1 MNFMKNINKSRKLA
15 HAILLL
21 VFMFS
26 STLIFAQ
33 GKKISG
39 VVNDVSGISLPGVS
53 ILEKGTTNGTS
64 TDIDGKFSL
73 QVGENAKLVVSYI
86 GFKSQVVS
94 IVGKTN
100 LIIILEEDTQQLDQ
114 VVVVGYGKKHIKDVT
129 GAIVSVKADELAK
142 SPVANFD
149 QALAGRMAGVQVMAS
164 DGTPGSGM
172 QIVIRG
178 GNSVTG
184 DNSPLYVV
192 DGIPMESFNPGTINS
207 SDIESFDVLKDASA
221 TAIYGSRGANGV
233 VIINTKGGKVGPT
246 RINVR
251 SSFGVQWIPNRV
263 DVMGA
268 YDFVK
273 MQEEIA
279 TGQGGT
285 YLETFNEYWV
295 DPELYRNTK
304 STNWQ
309 DKIFREAIIQNHN
322 VNMSGGN
329 DKTKHYASLD
339 FLNQEGTM
347 IHTGYQ
353 KYNGSLKLNHK
364 LTDKIKIGFNV
375 NYSHIKQ
382 EGEQVS
388 GNNRVSILK
397 DAISFRPVDPI
408 NDDGLEGGIDPDDRN
423 NLRFNPVKTLANT
436 ERIKELDV
444 FRANLTGD
452 FKLAKGLSFR
462 MNGGYVTDQRRES
475 LFQGKDTY
483 EGTYGIKG
491 INGRLTDR
499 RYYILSSSNVLNYK
513 KNISGGH
520 KFDALLGHEISS
532 RTYDS
537 FVSANTLMPIES
549 LGIDGL
555 ELGTAPLLPTSY
567 KGKSTMT
574 SYFSRLDYSFR
585 EKYLFTATMRA
596 DGSSRFLGDNKWGYF
611 PSISMGW
618 RLIEEPFIQDL
629 NVFSN
634 LKVRAGWGETGNNKV
649 GDYSAFSQM
658 GVGEYSGYEF
668 GGVYQKGVEHQNV
681 ADKDLKWETTIQY
694 NLGLD
699 AAFFDNRLSLTLDVY
714 KKNTKDL
721 LIKADLSPS
730 TGFKNAWRNIG
741 EVENKGLEFG
751 FTSRNIENDNFKWS
765 TSFNI
770 SFNRNKCVALN
781 DGQTDLP
788 WNANYYFK
796 YNEYEY
802 LTRVGQPVGQI
813 YGVISDG
820 LYQVEDFDYVNG
832 TGYVL
837 KDGIPNNGNKKVI
850 PGSVKHKDLND
861 DGTVN
866 EKDRTVIGNPLPKH
880 FGGITNS
887 FSYKGFDLSIFF
899 QWSYG
904 NDVLN
909 ANRIDFENPELRGNY
924 NYYASVADRYT
935 ANNPT
940 NDIHIIRGEND
951 ILGGPAGG
959 NLVSSHIVEDG
970 SFLRLK
976 TVSLAYNFSEK
987 LLKKT
992 MFKKARMYVSG
1003 QNLLTF
1009 TNYSGFDPE
1018 VSVGKYGAL
1027 TPGLDYSAYPIS
1039 STVTFG
1045 VELGF

>member
-1 MNFMKNINKSRKLA
+1 MRNA
-15 HAILLL
+15 VQYLL
-21 VFMFS
+21 VLVLAFTTS
-26 STLIFAQ
+26 LSYAQ
-33 GKKISG
+33 GKLISG
-39 VVNDVSGISLPGVS
+39 TVLDDTGMELPGVS
-53 ILEKGTTNGTS
+53 ILEKGTTNGTVTS
-64 TDIDGKFSL
+64 IDGKF
-73 QVGENAKLVVSYI
+73 QINVGKNAVIVVSFI
-86 GFKSQVVS
+86 GFETQQ
-94 IVGKTN
+94 ITIGDKTN
-100 LIIILEEDTQQLDQ
+100 LDIVMASDMQQLDQ
-114 VVVVGYGKKHIKDVT
+114 VVVVGYAKKNIKDVT
-129 GAIVSVKADELAK
+129 GAIVSVKAEELAK

-184 DNSPLYVV
+184 DNSPLYVI
-192 DGIPMESFNPGTINS
+192 DGIPMENFDAGTINTG
-207 SDIESFDVLKDASA
+207 DIESFDVLKDASA

-233 VIINTKGGKVGPT
+233 VIINTKGGKAGPT

-251 SSFGVQWIPNRV
+251 SSVGVQWVPNRV

-273 MQEEIA
+273 LQEEVA
-279 TGQGGT
+279 VGQGGS
-285 YLETFNEYWV
+285 YLESFKEHWV
-295 DPELYRNTK
+295 DPELYRDAK

-322 VNMSGGN
+322 VSMSGGN
-329 DKTKHYASLD
+329 EKTKHYASLD
-339 FLNQEGTM
+339 FMNQEGTM
-347 IHTGYQ
+347 IHTGYK
-353 KYNGSLKLNHK
+353 KYNGSLKLNHN

-382 EGEQVS
+382 EGETVS
-388 GNNRVSILK
+388 GSNRVSILK
-397 DAISFRPVDPI
+397 DAISFRPVDPV
-408 NDDGLEGGIDPDDRN
+408 NDDGMEGGVDPDDRN

-436 ERIKELDV
+436 DRIKELDV
-444 FRANLTGD
+444 FRSSITAD
-452 FKLAKGLSFR
+452 FELVKGLTLR

-513 KNISGGH
+513 KSLSGGH
-520 KFDALLGHEISS
+520 KFDALIGQEMSS
-532 RTYDS
+532 KTYDS
-537 FVSANTLMPIES
+537 FESANTLMPIGS

-555 ELGTAPLLPTSY
+555 ELGTAPLLPVSY
-567 KGKSTMT
+567 KGKSTII
-574 SYFSRLDYSFR
+574 SYFSRLDYTFR

-611 PSISMGW
+611 PAVSLGW
-618 RLIEEPFIQDL
+618 RLIEESFIKDL
-629 NVFSN
+629 NFFSN
-634 LKVRAGWGETGNNKV
+634 LKLRAGWGETGNNKV

-658 GVGEYSGYEF
+658 GVSEYSGYEF
-668 GGVYQKGVEHQNV
+668 GGSYQKGVEHQNV
-681 ADKDLKWETTIQY
+681 ADKNLKWETTTQY
-694 NLGLD
+694 NLGMD
-699 AAFFDNRLSLTLDVY
+699 ASFFNDRLSLTLDLY

-721 LIKADLSPS
+721 LINADLAPS
-730 TGFKNAWRNIG
+730 TGFNSAWRNIG

-751 FTSRNIENDNFKWS
+751 FTSRNIENENFKWS

-770 SFNRNKCVALN
+770 SFNRNKCIALN
-781 DGQTDLP
+781 DGQADLP
-788 WNANYYFK
+788 WNADYYFK
-796 YNEYEY
+796 YSEYEY

-813 YGVISDG
+813 YGLISEG
-820 LYQVEDFDYVNG
+820 LYQVDDFNYENG

-837 KDGIPNNGNKKVI
+837 KDGIADNGNKQVI
-850 PGSVKHKDLND
+850 PGAVKFKDLNH
-861 DGTVN
+861 DGTIN

-880 FGGITNS
+880 FGGITNN

-909 ANRIDFENPELRGNY
+909 ANRIDFENPELRSNY

-935 ANNPT
+935 PNNPT
-940 NDIHIIRGEND
+940 NDIHIIRGENN
-951 ILGGPAGG
+951 ILGGPAAG
-959 NLVSSHIVEDG
+959 NLVSTSIVEDG
-970 SFLRLK
+970 SFIRLK
-976 TVSLAYNFSEK
+976 TVSLGYNFNK
-987 LLKKT
+987 NLLKKT
-992 MFKKARMYVSG
+992 MFNKARVYASG
-1003 QNLLTF
+1003 QNLF
-1009 TNYSGFDPE
+1009 TWTKYTGFDPE